1 MSNSYLHKIVYLT
14 EDQAEELFNNGSI
27 TVGTTT
33 VTYNADDLYITPDD
47 INVNLI
53 ALQNNLTAQIND
65 LSASLNEASAQ
76 IQANTNALEQKV
88 SQEDY
93 DYDQSALNLRV
104 STAEQQQAIL
114 NDTVDTLQDQTSS
127 LTDWQKK
134 WFNAQGDDSELA
146 LSKQEYDETAQKWIE
161 GDYKA
166 IISDDKIS
174 VLEKKQEIAYIN
186 NSTLVATQ
194 GGIKNK
200 FMLGGLTPTVDGYDV
215 TWTFD
220 SDSLFV
226 KRNYFAGTATPNSLS
241 MAASSNY
248 KYGDWVY
255 LVSDGQTLISG
266 NQDDT
271 FTISYDYKL
280 SNVVSNAPDFRIGLL
295 FYSNE
300 VQSDTWPARLSGG
313 NNYDIIKTNGASE
326 YSGHFETTFKLTD
339 KQASGTITRM
349 RGYLRSVDGTTGWTG
364 ITLTI
369 SHLKLEK
376 NDKATP
382 WVKALE
388 DA

>member
-1 MSNSYLHKIVYLT
+1 MSNSYLHRIIYLT

-53 ALQNNLTAQIND
+53 ALQNNLSAQISD

-104 STAEQQQAIL
+104 STTEQQQAIL

-127 LTDWQKK
+127 LTDWQEK
-134 WFNAQGDDSELA
+134 WFNTQGDNSELA

-174 VLEKKQEIAYIN
+174 FLENKQEVAYIN

-194 GGIKNK
+194 EGIKNK
-200 FMLGGLTPTVDGYDV
+200 FMLGGLTATVDGYDV

-241 MAASSNY
+241 MVASSNY
-248 KYGDWVY
+248 RYGDWIY
-255 LVSDGQTLISG
+255 LVSDGQTLING

-271 FTISYDYKL
+271 FTISYDYKI
-280 SNVVSNAPDFRIGLL
+280 SNVVSNAPDFRIGFL

-300 VQSDTWPARLSGG
+300 VSSDVWPARVSGG
-313 NNYDIIKTNGASE
+313 DNYDVIETTGASE
-326 YSGHFETTFKLTD
+326 YSGHFETTFKLTT

-349 RGYLRSVDGTTGWTG
+349 RGYLRSDDGTTGWTG
-364 ITLTI
+364 TTLTI

-376 NDKATP
+376 NNKATP

>member
-174 VLEKKQEIAYIN
+174 FLEKKQEIAYIN

-200 FMLGGLTPTVDGYDV
+200 FMLGGLTATVDGYDV

>member
-53 ALQNNLTAQIND
+53 ALQNNLSAQIND

-104 STAEQQQAIL
+104 STTEQQQAIL

-127 LTDWQKK
+127 LTDWQEK
-134 WFNAQGDDSELA
+134 WFNAQGDDSELT
-146 LSKQEYDETAQKWIE
+146 LSKQEYDETAQKWVE

-174 VLEKKQEIAYIN
+174 FLEKKQEIAYIN

-194 GGIKNK
+194 EGIKNK
-200 FMLGGLTPTVDGYDV
+200 FMLGGLTATVDGYDV

-280 SNVVSNAPDFRIGLL
+280 LNVVSNAPDFRIGLL

-300 VQSDTWPARLSGG
+300 VQSDTWPVRLSGG

-364 ITLTI
+364 TTLTI

>member
-53 ALQNNLTAQIND
+53 ALQNNLSAQIND

-104 STAEQQQAIL
+104 STTEQQQAIL

-127 LTDWQKK
+127 LTDWQEK

-174 VLEKKQEIAYIN
+174 FLEKKQEVAYIN

-194 GGIKNK
+194 EGIKNK
-200 FMLGGLTPTVDGYDV
+200 FMLGGLTATVDGYDV

-241 MAASSNY
+241 MVASSNY
-248 KYGDWVY
+248 RYGDWVY

-300 VQSDTWPARLSGG
+300 VQSDTWPVRLSGG

-364 ITLTI
+364 TTLTI

>member
-53 ALQNNLTAQIND
+53 ALQNNLSAQIND

-104 STAEQQQAIL
+104 STTEQQQAIL

-127 LTDWQKK
+127 LTDWQEK
-134 WFNAQGDDSELA
+134 WFNAQGDDSELT

-174 VLEKKQEIAYIN
+174 FLEKKQEIAYIN

-194 GGIKNK
+194 EGIKNK
-200 FMLGGLTPTVDGYDV
+200 FMLGGLTATVDGYDV

-241 MAASSNY
+241 MVASSNY
-248 KYGDWVY
+248 RYGDWVY
-255 LVSDGQTLISG
+255 LVSDGQILISG